1 MRFNLLL
8 QTKNLTAG
16 YGNIPI
22 IRNID
27 VQFKTGE
34 LTAIIGPNGS
44 GKSTLTKSLINS
56 IRYFSGEI
64 IFDGENI
71 TNKSTFDI
79 IASGIALV
87 PQVRNI
93 FPSMTVQ
100 ENLDISTNAQ
110 DKPARQIAFN
120 KIYEKFPRL
129 NERINVRASN
139 LSGGERQMLAIGC
152 ALINS
157 PKLIILDEPTTG
169 LSPQLSKEVAD
180 SIKTI
185 LNDGT
190 SVAWVVEENPKEVLE
205 IAEWVNVMD
214 GGEIRLSDDA
224 KTILN
229 SKDFKKLFLGI

>member
-1 MRFNLLL
+1 MLLE
-8 QTKNLTAG
+8 TKNLTAG

-27 VQFKTGE
+27 IQFKTGE

-64 IFDGENI
+64 IFDGKNI
-71 TNKSTFDI
+71 TNMSTFDI
-79 IASGIALV
+79 IASGISLV

-110 DKPARQIAFN
+110 DKPTRQIAFN

-190 SVAWVVEENPKEVLE
+190 SVAWIVEENPKDVLE

>member
-1 MRFNLLL
+1 
-8 QTKNLTAG
+8 LTAG

-56 IRYFSGEI
+56 IKYFDGEI
-64 IFDGENI
+64 IFDGQNI

-87 PQVRNI
+87 PQVKNI

-110 DKPARQIAFN
+110 DKSSRQIAFN

-129 NERINVRASN
+129 NERMNIRASN

-185 LNDGT
+185 LSDGT
-190 SVAWVVEENPKEVLE
+190 SVAWVVEENPKDVLE

>member
-1 MRFNLLL
+1 MLLE
-8 QTKNLTAG
+8 TKNLTAG

-64 IFDGENI
+64 IFDGKNI
-71 TNKSTFDI
+71 TNMSTFDI
-79 IASGIALV
+79 IASGISLV

-190 SVAWVVEENPKEVLE
+190 SVAWVVEENPKDVLE

>member
-1 MRFNLLL
+1 MLLE
-8 QTKNLTAG
+8 TKNLTAG

-64 IFDGENI
+64 IFDGKNI
-71 TNKSTFDI
+71 TNMSTFDI
-79 IASGIALV
+79 IASGISLV

-120 KIYEKFPRL
+120 KIYDKFPRL

-139 LSGGERQMLAIGC
+139 LSGGKRQMLAIGC

-190 SVAWVVEENPKEVLE
+190 SVAWIVEENPKDVLE

>member
-1 MRFNLLL
+1 VLLL
-8 QTKNLTAG
+8 ETKNLTAG

-64 IFDGENI
+64 IFDGKNI
-71 TNKSTFDI
+71 TNMSTFDI
-79 IASGIALV
+79 IASGISLV

-110 DKPARQIAFN
+110 DKPARQVSFN

-190 SVAWVVEENPKEVLE
+190 SVAWIVEENPKDVLE

-214 GGEIRLSDDA
+214 GGEIRLSDNA

>member
-1 MRFNLLL
+1 MLLE
-8 QTKNLTAG
+8 TKNLTAG

-64 IFDGENI
+64 IFDGKNI
-71 TNKSTFDI
+71 TNMSTFDI
-79 IASGIALV
+79 IASGISLV

-110 DKPARQIAFN
+110 DKPARQVAFN

-190 SVAWVVEENPKEVLE
+190 SVAWIVEENPKDVLE

>member
-1 MRFNLLL
+1 MLLE
-8 QTKNLTAG
+8 TKNLTAG

-56 IRYFSGEI
+56 IRYFGGEI
-64 IFDGENI
+64 IFDGKNI
-71 TNKSTFDI
+71 TNMSTFDI
-79 IASGIALV
+79 IASGISLV

-110 DKPARQIAFN
+110 DKPARQVAFN

-190 SVAWVVEENPKEVLE
+190 SVAWVVEENPKDVLE

>member
-1 MRFNLLL
+1 MLLE
-8 QTKNLTAG
+8 TKNLTAG

-64 IFDGENI
+64 IFDGKNI
-71 TNKSTFDI
+71 TNMSTFDI
-79 IASGIALV
+79 IASGISLV

-110 DKPARQIAFN
+110 DKPARQVSFN

-129 NERINVRASN
+129 NERINVR
-139 LSGGERQMLAIGC
+139 E
-152 ALINS
+152 
-157 PKLIILDEPTTG
+157 
-169 LSPQLSKEVAD
+169 
-180 SIKTI
+180 
-185 LNDGT
+185 
-190 SVAWVVEENPKEVLE
+190 
-205 IAEWVNVMD
+205 
-214 GGEIRLSDDA
+214 
-224 KTILN
+224 
-229 SKDFKKLFLGI
+229 

>member
-1 MRFNLLL
+1 MLLL
-8 QTKNLTAG
+8 ETKNLTAG

-64 IFDGENI
+64 IFDGKNI
-71 TNKSTFDI
+71 TNMSTFDI
-79 IASGIALV
+79 IASGISLV

-110 DKPARQIAFN
+110 DKPARQVSFN

-190 SVAWVVEENPKEVLE
+190 SVAWIVEENPKDVLE

-214 GGEIRLSDDA
+214 GGEIRLSDNA

>member
-1 MRFNLLL
+1 MLLE
-8 QTKNLTAG
+8 TKNLTAG

-64 IFDGENI
+64 IFDGKNI
-71 TNKSTFDI
+71 TNMSTFDI
-79 IASGIALV
+79 IASGISLV

-110 DKPARQIAFN
+110 DKPARQVSFN

-190 SVAWVVEENPKEVLE
+190 SVAWIVEENPKDVLE

>member
-1 MRFNLLL
+1 MLLE
-8 QTKNLTAG
+8 TKNLTAG

-64 IFDGENI
+64 IFDGKNI
-71 TNKSTFDI
+71 TNMSTFDI
-79 IASGIALV
+79 IASGISLV

-110 DKPARQIAFN
+110 DKPTRQIAFN

-190 SVAWVVEENPKEVLE
+190 SVAWIVEENPKDVLE

>member
-1 MRFNLLL
+1 MLLE
-8 QTKNLTAG
+8 TKNLTAG

-64 IFDGENI
+64 IFDGKNI
-71 TNKSTFDI
+71 TNMSTFDI
-79 IASGIALV
+79 IASGISLV

-110 DKPARQIAFN
+110 DKPTRQIAFN

-190 SVAWVVEENPKEVLE
+190 SVAWVVEENPKDV
-205 IAEWVNVMD
+205 
-214 GGEIRLSDDA
+214 
-224 KTILN
+224 
-229 SKDFKKLFLGI
+229 

>member
-1 MRFNLLL
+1 MLLE
-8 QTKNLTAG
+8 TRNLTAG

-64 IFDGENI
+64 IFDGKNI
-71 TNKSTFDI
+71 TNMSTFDI
-79 IASGIALV
+79 IASGISLV

-110 DKPARQIAFN
+110 DKPARQVAFN

-190 SVAWVVEENPKEVLE
+190 SVAWIVEENPKDVLE

>member
-1 MRFNLLL
+1 MLLL
-8 QTKNLTAG
+8 ETKNLTAG

-64 IFDGENI
+64 IFDGKNI
-71 TNKSTFDI
+71 TNMSTFDI
-79 IASGIALV
+79 IASGISLV

-110 DKPARQIAFN
+110 DKPARQVAFN

-190 SVAWVVEENPKEVLE
+190 SVAWVVEENPKDVLE

>member
-1 MRFNLLL
+1 
-8 QTKNLTAG
+8 
-16 YGNIPI
+16 
-22 IRNID
+22 
-27 VQFKTGE
+27 
-34 LTAIIGPNGS
+34 
-44 GKSTLTKSLINS
+44 
-56 IRYFSGEI
+56 
-64 IFDGENI
+64 
-71 TNKSTFDI
+71 
-79 IASGIALV
+79 
-87 PQVRNI
+87 
-93 FPSMTVQ
+93 
-100 ENLDISTNAQ
+100 
-110 DKPARQIAFN
+110 
-120 KIYEKFPRL
+120 
-129 NERINVRASN
+129 
-139 LSGGERQMLAIGC
+139 MLAIGC

-190 SVAWVVEENPKEVLE
+190 SVAWVVEENPKDVLE

>member
-1 MRFNLLL
+1 LLL
-8 QTKNLTAG
+8 QTKKKLTAG

-56 IRYFSGEI
+56 IKYFDGEI
-64 IFDGENI
+64 IFDGQNI

-87 PQVRNI
+87 PQVKNI

-110 DKPARQIAFN
+110 DKSSRQIAFN

-129 NERINVRASN
+129 NERMNIRASN

-185 LNDGT
+185 LSDGT
-190 SVAWVVEENPKEVLE
+190 SVAWVVEENPKDVLE

>member
-1 MRFNLLL
+1 MLLE
-8 QTKNLTAG
+8 TRNLTAG

-64 IFDGENI
+64 IFDGKNI
-71 TNKSTFDI
+71 TNMSTFDI
-79 IASGIALV
+79 IASGISLV

-190 SVAWVVEENPKEVLE
+190 SVAWVVEENPKDVLE

>member
-1 MRFNLLL
+1 MLLE
-8 QTKNLTAG
+8 TKNLTAG

-64 IFDGENI
+64 IFDGKNI
-71 TNKSTFDI
+71 TNMSTFDI
-79 IASGIALV
+79 IASGISLV

-110 DKPARQIAFN
+110 DKPTRQIAFN

-190 SVAWVVEENPKEVLE
+190 SVAWVVEENPKDVLE

>member
-1 MRFNLLL
+1 ML
-8 QTKNLTAG
+8 K
-16 YGNIPI
+16 
-22 IRNID
+22 
-27 VQFKTGE
+27 
-34 LTAIIGPNGS
+34 
-44 GKSTLTKSLINS
+44 IN
-56 IRYFSGEI
+56 R
-64 IFDGENI
+64 
-71 TNKSTFDI
+71 
-79 IASGIALV
+79 
-87 PQVRNI
+87 
-93 FPSMTVQ
+93 
-100 ENLDISTNAQ
+100 
-110 DKPARQIAFN
+110 ARQVAFN

-190 SVAWVVEENPKEVLE
+190 SVAWIVEENPKDVLE

>member
-1 MRFNLLL
+1 MRIKLLL
-8 QTKNLTAG
+8 QTKKLTAG

-22 IRNID
+22 VRNID
-27 VQFKTGE
+27 IQFKTGE

-56 IRYFSGEI
+56 IKHFSGEI
-64 IFDGENI
+64 IFEGKNI

-79 IASGIALV
+79 IASGISLV
-87 PQVRNI
+87 PQVKNI

-100 ENLDISTNAQ
+100 ENMDISNNAMDKSERQ
-110 DKPARQIAFN
+110 DGFN
-120 KIYEKFPRL
+120 KIYDKFPRL
-129 NERINVRASN
+129 RERINVRASN

-185 LNDGT
+185 VDEGT
-190 SVAWVVEENPKEVLE
+190 SVAWIVEENPKAVLE

-214 GGEIRLSDDA
+214 GGEIRLSDKA

-229 SKDFKKLFLGI
+229 SKDFKKLFLGV

>member
-1 MRFNLLL
+1 MLLE
-8 QTKNLTAG
+8 TKNLTAG

-64 IFDGENI
+64 IFDGKNI
-71 TNKSTFDI
+71 TNMSTFDI
-79 IASGIALV
+79 IASGISLV

-110 DKPARQIAFN
+110 DKPARQVAFN

-190 SVAWVVEENPKEVLE
+190 SVAWVVEENPKDVLE

>member
-1 MRFNLLL
+1 MLLE
-8 QTKNLTAG
+8 TKNLTAG

-64 IFDGENI
+64 IFDGKNI
-71 TNKSTFDI
+71 TNMSTFDI
-79 IASGIALV
+79 IASGISLV

-110 DKPARQIAFN
+110 DKQARQIAFN

-190 SVAWVVEENPKEVLE
+190 SVAWVVEENPKDVLE

>member
-1 MRFNLLL
+1 
-8 QTKNLTAG
+8 
-16 YGNIPI
+16 
-22 IRNID
+22 
-27 VQFKTGE
+27 
-34 LTAIIGPNGS
+34 
-44 GKSTLTKSLINS
+44 
-56 IRYFSGEI
+56 
-64 IFDGENI
+64 
-71 TNKSTFDI
+71 
-79 IASGIALV
+79 
-87 PQVRNI
+87 
-93 FPSMTVQ
+93 
-100 ENLDISTNAQ
+100 
-110 DKPARQIAFN
+110 
-120 KIYEKFPRL
+120 
-129 NERINVRASN
+129 
-139 LSGGERQMLAIGC
+139 MLAIGC

-190 SVAWVVEENPKEVLE
+190 SVAWIVEENPKDVLE

>member
-1 MRFNLLL
+1 MLLE
-8 QTKNLTAG
+8 TKNLTAG

-64 IFDGENI
+64 IFDGKNV
-71 TNKSTFDI
+71 TNMSTFDI
-79 IASGIALV
+79 IASGISLV

-110 DKPARQIAFN
+110 DKPARQVAFN

-190 SVAWVVEENPKEVLE
+190 SVAWVVEENPKDVLE

>member
-1 MRFNLLL
+1 MLL

-27 VQFKTGE
+27 IHFKTGE

-56 IRYFSGEI
+56 INNFNGEI
-64 IFDGENI
+64 SFEGENI

-87 PQVRNI
+87 PQVKNI

-100 ENLDISTNAQ
+100 ENMDISTNAKDKSDRQ
-110 DKPARQIAFN
+110 DRFD
-120 KIYEKFPRL
+120 KIYKKFPRL
-129 NERINVRASN
+129 KERINIRASN

-185 LNDGT
+185 VNEGT
-190 SVAWVVEENPKEVLE
+190 SVAWVVEENPKDVLE

-214 GGEIRLSDDA
+214 GGQIRLSDSA
-224 KTILN
+224 KIILN
-229 SKDFKKLFLGI
+229 SKDFKKLFLGV

>member
-1 MRFNLLL
+1 MLLE
-8 QTKNLTAG
+8 TKNLTAG

-64 IFDGENI
+64 IFDGKNI
-71 TNKSTFDI
+71 TNMSTYDI
-79 IASGIALV
+79 IASGISLV

-110 DKPARQIAFN
+110 DKPARQVAFN

-190 SVAWVVEENPKEVLE
+190 SVAWIVEENPKDVLE

>member
-1 MRFNLLL
+1 MLL

-27 VQFKTGE
+27 IQLKTGE

-56 IRYFSGEI
+56 INNFNGEI
-64 IFDGENI
+64 SFEGENI

-87 PQVRNI
+87 PQVKNI

-100 ENLDISTNAQ
+100 ENMDISTNAKDKSDRQ
-110 DKPARQIAFN
+110 DRFN
-120 KIYEKFPRL
+120 KIYKKFPRL
-129 NERINVRASN
+129 KERINIRASN

-185 LNDGT
+185 VNEGT
-190 SVAWVVEENPKEVLE
+190 SVAWVVEENPKDVLE

-214 GGEIRLSDDA
+214 GGQIRLSDNA

-229 SKDFKKLFLGI
+229 SKDFKKLFLGV

>member
-1 MRFNLLL
+1 MLLL
-8 QTKNLTAG
+8 ETKNLTAG

-64 IFDGENI
+64 IFDGKNI
-71 TNKSTFDI
+71 TNMSTFDI
-79 IASGIALV
+79 IASGISLV

-110 DKPARQIAFN
+110 DKPARQVAFN

-190 SVAWVVEENPKEVLE
+190 SVAWIVEENPKDVLE

>member
-1 MRFNLLL
+1 MLLE
-8 QTKNLTAG
+8 TKNLTAG

-64 IFDGENI
+64 IFDGKNI
-71 TNKSTFDI
+71 TNMSTFDI
-79 IASGIALV
+79 IASGISLV

-110 DKPARQIAFN
+110 DKPARQVSFN

-190 SVAWVVEENPKEVLE
+190 SVAWIVEENPKDVLE

-214 GGEIRLSDDA
+214 GGEIRLSDNA

>member
-1 MRFNLLL
+1 M
-8 QTKNLTAG
+8 
-16 YGNIPI
+16 
-22 IRNID
+22 
-27 VQFKTGE
+27 
-34 LTAIIGPNGS
+34 
-44 GKSTLTKSLINS
+44 
-56 IRYFSGEI
+56 
-64 IFDGENI
+64 
-71 TNKSTFDI
+71 STFDI
-79 IASGIALV
+79 IASGISLV

-110 DKPARQIAFN
+110 DKPTRQIAFN

-190 SVAWVVEENPKEVLE
+190 SVAWVVEENPKDVLE

>member
-1 MRFNLLL
+1 M
-8 QTKNLTAG
+8 TAG

-56 IRYFSGEI
+56 IKYFDGEI
-64 IFDGENI
+64 IFDGQNI

-87 PQVRNI
+87 PQVKNI

-110 DKPARQIAFN
+110 DKSSRQIAFN

-129 NERINVRASN
+129 NERMNIRASN

-185 LNDGT
+185 LSDGT
-190 SVAWVVEENPKEVLE
+190 SVAWVVEENPKDVLE

>member
-1 MRFNLLL
+1 MLLE
-8 QTKNLTAG
+8 TKNLTAG

-64 IFDGENI
+64 IFDGKNI
-71 TNKSTFDI
+71 TNMSTFDI
-79 IASGIALV
+79 IASGISLV

-110 DKPARQIAFN
+110 DKP
-120 KIYEKFPRL
+120 
-129 NERINVRASN
+129 S
-139 LSGGERQMLAIGC
+139 
-152 ALINS
+152 
-157 PKLIILDEPTTG
+157 
-169 LSPQLSKEVAD
+169 
-180 SIKTI
+180 
-185 LNDGT
+185 
-190 SVAWVVEENPKEVLE
+190 
-205 IAEWVNVMD
+205 
-214 GGEIRLSDDA
+214 
-224 KTILN
+224 
-229 SKDFKKLFLGI
+229 